1 MYGLDLVVVPMYS
14 SPVVP
19 VVRVVLAVRDL
30 DDRAMFASPGSYHAT
45 HQYHDG
51 MAYSMKKTEAR
62 DDRDG

>member
-1 MYGLDLVVVPMYS
+1 MYS